1 MRLIYLIIGFLS
13 LALAIIGVVL
23 PLLPTTPF
31 LLLSIACFSRSSK
44 RFEDCF
50 NGTLPCRIEL
60 DFLTIH
66 IG

>member
-13 LALAIIGVVL
+13 LALAIVGVVL

-44 RFEDCF
+44 RFEDWLYHTNALSSICS
-50 NGTLPCRIEL
+50 
-60 DFLTIH
+60 
-66 IG
+66 

>member
-13 LALAIIGVVL
+13 LALAIVGVVL

-44 RFEDCF
+44 RFEDW
-50 NGTLPCRIEL
+50 LIIPSSIK
-60 DFLTIH
+60 H
-66 IG
+66 M

>member
-13 LALAIIGVVL
+13 LALAIVGVVL

-44 RFEDCF
+44 RFEDWLYPYQALSNICS
-50 NGTLPCRIEL
+50 
-60 DFLTIH
+60 
-66 IG
+66 

>member
-1 MRLIYLIIGFLS
+1 MRIIYLIIGFLS

-44 RFEDCF
+44 RFEDWLLSYQ
-50 NGTLPCRIEL
+50 TLSSIC
-60 DFLTIH
+60 
-66 IG
+66 G